1 MLSPTTTEALLT
13 IRRARP
19 EDARVLRDLAAL
31 DSARP
36 LAGDA
41 LVAESAAGP
50 IAALELGT
58 GRGVADPFVP
68 SAAAIEVLRVRAGQ
82 LR

>member
-1 MLSPTTTEALLT
+1 MLSPSTTAALLT
-13 IRRARP
+13 IRPARDR
-19 EDARVLRDLAAL
+19 DARTLQDLAAL

-36 LAGDA
+36 LSGDA
-41 LVAESAAGP
+41 LVAESDGRP
-50 IAALELGT
+50 IAALEVGT

-68 SAAAIEVLRVRAGQ
+68 SASAIDLLRVRAAQ

>member
-1 MLSPTTTEALLT
+1 MLSPSTTQNYLT
-13 IRRARP
+13 IRPARP
-19 EDARVLRDLAAL
+19 ADDHRLRDLAAL

-41 LVAESAAGP
+41 LLAESDGHA
-50 IAALELGT
+50 IAAVELLT

-68 SAAAIEVLRVRAGQ
+68 TATVVDLLRVRAAQ